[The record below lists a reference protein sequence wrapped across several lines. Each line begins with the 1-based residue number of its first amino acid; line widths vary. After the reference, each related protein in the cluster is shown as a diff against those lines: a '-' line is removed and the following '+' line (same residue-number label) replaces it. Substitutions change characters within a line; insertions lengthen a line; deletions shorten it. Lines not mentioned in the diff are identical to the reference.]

1 MKTKI
6 VFISLI
12 LFILNGYAQVREVG
26 VRQYYKQGDIE
37 LSFFSNLGK
46 VIRTVTAYNYRNEE
60 YTYED
65 DYLHFFIGATVGYYI
80 IDGLSIEPE
89 VDFITIIG
97 SDPSYTIIGNLCYTV
112 FSSLENN
119 YFYVKLGYG
128 WGAAGNYYYEADNSG
143 YRIINSA
150 IGFKARISSSFTYRL
165 ELNYRNMSKEYSAKD
180 EYYDYSES
188 IYGNSISIS
197 AGINFLF

>member
-6 VFISLI
+6 VFIS
-12 LFILNGYAQVREVG
+12 FILIMLSGNAQVREVG
-26 VRQYYKQGDIE
+26 IRQYYKQGDIE

-46 VIRTVTAYNYRNEE
+46 VIRTVTTSSSYHEE
-60 YTYED
+60 YIYENN
-65 DYLHFFIGATVGYYI
+65 YLHFFIGATVGYYI

-97 SDPSYTIIGNLCYTV
+97 SDPSYAIIGNLCYTV
-112 FSSLENN
+112 YSPLENN

-128 WGAAGNYYYEADNSG
+128 WGAMENNYHADNGG

-150 IGFKARISSSFTYRL
+150 IGFKARILSSFTYRV
-165 ELNYRNMSKEYSAKD
+165 ELNYRNLSKEYSAKD

-188 IYGNSISIS
+188 INSNSISIS
-197 AGINFLF
+197 SGINFLF